1 MTLISHLSSL
11 ESAGL
16 IRVAQVEPE
25 LEYLFRH
32 TLVQEAAY
40 ASLLTTDRKRLH
52 LAVGEAVEVMYPDRL
67 ASREIAATLARHFE
81 EAGDSPRA
89 LKYYTL
95 AGKAAL
101 ASFANQ
107 EAESNYRRALS
118 LTHSE
123 AELAELLSRLGEA
136 LYGQSRFREAIQ
148 TWREGIDLYQTLDP
162 EGLNGMARLYA
173 RSARAAWFDSD
184 TPGGLKLCQNGL
196 EAIADAPE
204 SSEVALLV
212 HEAARAYF
220 FNGLPKKA
228 VSLCQ
233 QALEMAERLGAIEV
247 QADALATLG
256 VLPDQ
261 PDKVAL
267 EALTRAVELAET
279 AGLLDIAHRAHHNL
293 GVKKGDLLGD
303 LRAARDHY
311 LRAAEFSRQRG
322 VTQEELFSR
331 ISALNVSLGLGE
343 LTSVEETLPELEKLL
358 GTMSDPTPAELNLHG
373 IRAELMISR
382 GQWRDALQL
391 LQTSQKEAQRRG
403 DLQVISGNSVGIA
416 NVLIELNRLGDPI
429 DLSDA
434 EVALAKAIEI
444 SDRGVGGKVWP
455 RCLLSIVHARQG
467 QFNDARLQLAEAKD
481 VVGPQITLWEEAV
494 LKTAEAELAY
504 GEKRWSESLA
514 AFETVAGI
522 VARLDMRLWWA
533 RTLMLWAEVYISRG
547 EPTDLERAQALLRE
561 ALSAYE
567 EMGLTYFAALV
578 EEQLRVSRAKTHAQA
593 LVHQEIT
600 QELAHARR
608 IQASFLPEGIPQLP
622 DWQLAAILEPARETS
637 GDYYDFIPIPNN
649 KLGVVVADVADK
661 GAAAALYMASSR
673 TLIRTY
679 AAEYP
684 SQPELVLSNVNRRTL
699 TETHSGL
706 FVTVFY
712 GILDPSTGKLN
723 YANAGHN
730 PPYLLRA
737 RGDKSVQALHK
748 TGPALGI
755 IEDGTWEQEEIELEP
770 GDILMIYT
778 DGLTDAQNEDEVVFS
793 EERVIEIMRANMGRT
808 AQELQQ
814 SLLAEVHDFV
824 GDAPR
829 FDDLTMVTIVR
840 ERSPS

>member
-1 MTLISHLSSL
+1 M
-11 ESAGL
+11 
-16 IRVAQVEPE
+16 
-25 LEYLFRH
+25 
-32 TLVQEAAY
+32 
-40 ASLLTTDRKRLH
+40 
-52 LAVGEAVEVMYPDRL
+52 
-67 ASREIAATLARHFE
+67 
-81 EAGDSPRA
+81 
-89 LKYYTL
+89 
-95 AGKAAL
+95 
-101 ASFANQ
+101 
-107 EAESNYRRALS
+107 
-118 LTHSE
+118 
-123 AELAELLSRLGEA
+123 GEA

-212 HEAARAYF
+212 HEAARGYF

-444 SDRGVGGKVWP
+444 SDRGVGEKSG
-455 RCLLSIVHARQG
+455 HA
-467 QFNDARLQLAEAKD
+467 
-481 VVGPQITLWEEAV
+481 
-494 LKTAEAELAY
+494 
-504 GEKRWSESLA
+504 
-514 AFETVAGI
+514 
-522 VARLDMRLWWA
+522 
-533 RTLMLWAEVYISRG
+533 VY
-547 EPTDLERAQALLRE
+547 
-561 ALSAYE
+561 
-567 EMGLTYFAALV
+567 
-578 EEQLRVSRAKTHAQA
+578 
-593 LVHQEIT
+593 
-600 QELAHARR
+600 
-608 IQASFLPEGIPQLP
+608 
-622 DWQLAAILEPARETS
+622 
-637 GDYYDFIPIPNN
+637 
-649 KLGVVVADVADK
+649 
-661 GAAAALYMASSR
+661 
-673 TLIRTY
+673 
-679 AAEYP
+679 
-684 SQPELVLSNVNRRTL
+684 
-699 TETHSGL
+699 
-706 FVTVFY
+706 
-712 GILDPSTGKLN
+712 
-723 YANAGHN
+723 
-730 PPYLLRA
+730 
-737 RGDKSVQALHK
+737 
-748 TGPALGI
+748 
-755 IEDGTWEQEEIELEP
+755 
-770 GDILMIYT
+770 
-778 DGLTDAQNEDEVVFS
+778 
-793 EERVIEIMRANMGRT
+793 
-808 AQELQQ
+808 
-814 SLLAEVHDFV
+814 
-824 GDAPR
+824 
-829 FDDLTMVTIVR
+829 
-840 ERSPS
+840 